1 MMDVEQIFKALADA
15 NRLRI
20 VNLLLHGELCVC
32 DIQYVL
38 ENSQPNV
45 SRHLCLPEELRN
57 GAGPPRRLSSLLS
70 RCEPRE
76 SNRKLL
82 FYFLRQLF
90 KNEDQLDQDTKRLKE
105 AIASG
110 SCTISEWKPYSAIE
124 ILAVMFLWSQI
135 YGSANDSRYL
145 RACIIHEVSRSDKRS
160 ASTVLRSFEHH
171 VGHRGK

>member
-1 MMDVEQIFKALADA
+1 MDVEQVFKALADT

-45 SRHLCLPEELRN
+45 SRHLAYLKNSGMVLD
-57 GAGPPRRLSSLLS
+57 RRDGY
-70 RCEPRE
+70 RVFYRIANPRE

-82 FYFLRQLF
+82 FDFLRQIF
-90 KNEDQLDQDTKRLKE
+90 KDEGKLEQDTKRLKG

-110 SCTISEWKPYSAIE
+110 ACTISEWRPFSAIE
-124 ILAVMFLWSQI
+124 K
-135 YGSANDSRYL
+135 SRPN
-145 RACIIHEVSRSDKRS
+145 RAG
-160 ASTVLRSFEHH
+160 A
-171 VGHRGK
+171 

>member
-45 SRHLCLPEELRN
+45 SRHLAYLKNSGIVLD
-57 GAGPPRRLSSLLS
+57 RRDGY
-70 RCEPRE
+70 RVFYRIANPRE
-76 SNRKLL
+76 SNRKVL
-82 FYFLRQLF
+82 FDFLRQIF
-90 KNEDQLDQDTKRLKE
+90 EDEDRLDQDTKRLRE

-124 ILAVMFLWSQI
+124 
-135 YGSANDSRYL
+135 
-145 RACIIHEVSRSDKRS
+145 KR
-160 ASTVLRSFEHH
+160 RP
-171 VGHRGK
+171 HRPGA

>member
-1 MMDVEQIFKALADA
+1 MDVEQIFKALGDA

-45 SRHLCLPEELRN
+45 SRHLAYLKNSEIVLD
-57 GAGPPRRLSSLLS
+57 RRDGY
-70 RCEPRE
+70 RVFYRIANPRE
-76 SNRKLL
+76 SNRRLL
-82 FYFLRQLF
+82 FDFLRQIF
-90 KNEDQLDQDTKRLKE
+90 KDEDQLEQDTKRLKE

-124 ILAVMFLWSQI
+124 K
-135 YGSANDSRYL
+135 SRP
-145 RACIIHEVSRSDKRS
+145 
-160 ASTVLRSFEHH
+160 
-171 VGHRGK
+171 HRTGV

>member
-1 MMDVEQIFKALADA
+1 MSLIMMDVEQVFKALADT

-45 SRHLCLPEELRN
+45 SRHLAYLKNSGIVLD
-57 GAGPPRRLSSLLS
+57 RRDGY
-70 RCEPRE
+70 RVFYRIANPRE

-82 FYFLRQLF
+82 FDFLRQIF
-90 KNEDQLDQDTKRLKE
+90 KDEDQLEQDTKRLKE

-124 ILAVMFLWSQI
+124 K
-135 YGSANDSRYL
+135 SR
-145 RACIIHEVSRSDKRS
+145 IHRSG
-160 ASTVLRSFEHH
+160 A
-171 VGHRGK
+171 